1 MRRTHECER
10 DRERT
15 KGEQLKGDRSSLA
28 FSASRP
34 LTLGVEL
41 ELQCLNTRDYDLSTT
56 AAKDLIA
63 QLAKLPCAGEVK
75 PEITQSMIELNTG
88 VHDHHDTLLA
98 NLVALRDVM
107 VEKAELL
114 NMRVAGGGTHPFQM
128 WSDRRIFEGERY
140 EMLWKKFGYLA
151 KQFTVFGLH
160 VHVGCADGDE
170 AVRLVH
176 LMSEHVPAFV
186 ALSAASP
193 FYQDQDTRF
202 ASSRLTAINAFPLS
216 GTMPF
221 VTSWSAFT
229 AYYDDMKRMGI
240 IESMKDFY
248 WDIRP
253 KPEFG
258 TIELRVCDTPLTIEK
273 AAALAA
279 YAQTLAHAMR
289 TDRSRVPTEYAYAA
303 YRHNRFN
310 AARYGLSGEW
320 IDVTDGTR
328 CELGEMIC
336 RTIDGLSKHA
346 NEIGTTAP
354 LQTLYRMAAERRN
367 DADLLR
373 DVYRETKSFADVAH
387 RQADIWATSSPVA
400 EERRARP
407 R

>member
-1 MRRTHECER
+1 M
-10 DRERT
+10 
-15 KGEQLKGDRSSLA
+15 SSLS
-28 FSASRP
+28 FSTSQP

-41 ELQCLNTRDYDLSTT
+41 ELQCLNTRDYDLTTT
-56 AAKDLIA
+56 AQDLLK
-63 QLAKLPCAGEVK
+63 QLATLPCEGEIK

-88 VHDHHDTLLA
+88 IHERHETLLA

-107 VEKAELL
+107 VEKADLL
-114 NMRVAGGGTHPFQM
+114 NVRVAGGGTHPFQM

-140 EMLWKKFGYLA
+140 EMLSKKFGYLA
-151 KQFTVFGLH
+151 KQFTVFGQH

-170 AVRLVH
+170 AVRLIH
-176 LMSEHVPAFV
+176 LMSEHIPAFV
-186 ALSAASP
+186 ALAAASP
-193 FYQDQDTRF
+193 FYQNQDTHF

-221 VTSWSAFT
+221 VTTWSDFSD
-229 AYYDDMKRMGI
+229 YYDSMVRMGI

-258 TIELRVCDTPLTIEK
+258 TIELRICDTPLTVEK

-289 TDRSRVPTEYAYAA
+289 NDASRVPVENVYAA

-310 AARYGLSGEW
+310 AARYGLGGEW
-320 IDVTDGTR
+320 IDVKTGGR
-328 CELGEMIC
+328 CEIGQMIC
-336 RTIDGLSKHA
+336 RTIDGLWKDAESL
-346 NEIGTTAP
+346 GTTAP
-354 LQTLYRMAAERRN
+354 LQALYRSAAARRN

-373 DVYRETKSFADVAH
+373 EVYAQTQSFADVAH
-387 RQADIWATSSPVA
+387 RQADIWATSVLTGD
-400 EERRARP
+400 ARSQ
-407 R
+407 

>member
-1 MRRTHECER
+1 MSET
-10 DRERT
+10 
-15 KGEQLKGDRSSLA
+15 LA
-28 FSASRP
+28 FAHSTP

-56 AAKDLIA
+56 AQDLLK
-63 QLAKLPCAGEVK
+63 QLEKLPCEGEIK

-88 VHDHHDTLLA
+88 IHERHDSLLA
-98 NLVALRDVM
+98 NLQAIRDVM
-107 VEKAELL
+107 VEKADLL
-114 NMRVAGGGTHPFQM
+114 NVRVAGGGTHPFQM

-151 KQFTVFGLH
+151 KQFTVFGQH
-160 VHVGCADGDE
+160 VHVGCANGDE

-176 LMSEHVPAFV
+176 LLSEHIPAFV

-193 FYQDQDTRF
+193 YYQDQDTRF

-221 VTSWSAFT
+221 VTTWKDFV
-229 AYYDDMKRMGI
+229 AYHDDMQRMGI

-258 TIELRVCDTPLTIEK
+258 TIELRVCDTPLTVEK

-289 TDRSRVPTEYAYAA
+289 KDTSRAPVESVYAA

-310 AARYGLSGEW
+310 AARYGLAGEW
-320 IDVTDGTR
+320 IDVQRGER
-328 CELGEMIC
+328 CAIGEMVC
-336 RTIDGLSKHA
+336 RTIDGLVHEA
-346 NEIGTTAP
+346 DEMGTTAA
-354 LQTLYRMAAERRN
+354 LQMLYDSASTGRN
-367 DADLLR
+367 DADILR
-373 DVYRETKSFADVAH
+373 EVYAETRSFSDVAH
-387 RQADIWATSSPVA
+387 RQADIWATSVVESPV
-400 EERRARP
+400 ERKPATRAGRAGP
-407 R
+407 EVR

>member
-1 MRRTHECER
+1 MTLE
-10 DRERT
+10 
-15 KGEQLKGDRSSLA
+15 

-56 AAKDLIA
+56 ARDLLA
-63 QLAKLPCAGEVK
+63 QLAKLPCDGEVK

-88 VHDHHDTLLA
+88 VHDRHDTLLA

-107 VEKAELL
+107 VRKAELL
-114 NMRVAGGGTHPFQM
+114 NVRIAGGGSHPFQM

-193 FYQDQDTRF
+193 FYQDQDTGF

-221 VTSWSAFT
+221 VTTWAEFAS
-229 AYYDDMKRMGI
+229 YYEDMRRIGV

-279 YAQTLAHAMR
+279 YAQTLVHAMR
-289 TDRSRVPTEYAYAA
+289 TDPSLVPTEYAYAA

-310 AARYGLSGEW
+310 AARYGLNGEW
-320 IDVTDGTR
+320 VDVKNGTK
-328 CELGEMIC
+328 CDLGDMVC
-336 RTIDGLSKHA
+336 RTIDRLWTQA
-346 NEIGTTAP
+346 DEIGTTAP
-354 LQTLYRMAAERRN
+354 LQSLYRAAAARRN
-367 DADLLR
+367 DADQLR
-373 DVYRETKSFADVAH
+373 DVYAQTKSFSDVAH
-387 RQADIWATSSPVA
+387 RQADIWATSVLTGDA
-400 EERRARP
+400 RAP
-407 R
+407 